1 MEKTSI
7 LENVFKVLLI
17 FVPLSL
23 FAEYTHFS
31 PIAIFIFAS
40 LAIIPLAKYIG
51 ESTEEISTHTGPALG
66 GLLNATFGNATELI
80 ISIFAL
86 QAGLTEMV
94 KASITGSIIG
104 NLLLILGMAF
114 FFGGLGKDEQVFNT
128 TAAKTSASTLFL
140 ATAAIVMPAVFVL
153 TSDNPSETTVETLSI
168 AVSIIM
174 AISYLGSLLFSLY
187 THKHLYTPDIAEC
200 TECTPKWSLKKSI
213 VILLA
218 ATAAVAITSE
228 ILVGSIEPLAVSLG
242 WTGLFIGIIFI
253 AIIGNAAEHFS
264 AVTIAIK
271 NRMDLSLQIAIG
283 STTQIAMFVVPV
295 LVFVSYF
302 FETPMNL
309 VFTTFELSFIIAA
322 VLMVK
327 FIIEDGKSNWFE
339 GLQLL
344 GTYGIM
350 VVVAFLHP

>member
-1 MEKTSI
+1 MKKTKI
-7 LENVFKVLLI
+7 LENAFKILLL

-23 FAEYTHFS
+23 FAEYMHSS
-31 PIAIFIFAS
+31 PIAIFTLAS
-40 LAIIPLAKYIG
+40 LAIIPLAKFIG
-51 ESTEEISTHTGPALG
+51 ESTEEISARTGPALG

-80 ISIFAL
+80 ISIFSL

-114 FFGGLGKDEQVFNT
+114 FFGGLGKDEQEFNT
-128 TAAKTSASTLFL
+128 TAARASASTLLL

-153 TSDNPSETTVETLSI
+153 TSENLSSATTETLSI
-168 AVSIIM
+168 AVSVIM
-174 AISYLGSLLFSLY
+174 AVSYIASLLFSLY
-187 THKHLYTPDIAEC
+187 THKHLYTADTAEC
-200 TECTPKWSLKKSI
+200 SAKWSVKKSI
-213 VILLA
+213 TVLLA
-218 ATAAVAITSE
+218 STVAVAIMSE
-228 ILVGSIEPLAVSLG
+228 ILVGSIEPLAQSLG
-242 WTGLFIGIIFI
+242 WTELFIGMIFV
-253 AIIGNAAEHFS
+253 AIIGNAAEHVS
-264 AVTIAIK
+264 AITIAIRG
-271 NRMDLSLQIAIG
+271 RMDLALQIAIG

-295 LVFVSYF
+295 LVFTSYF

-309 VFTTFELSFIIAA
+309 IFTTFELAAIVSA

-327 FIIEDGKSNWFE
+327 SIIEDGKSNWFE

-350 VVVAFLHP
+350 IVVSFLHP

>member
-1 MEKTSI
+1 MEKTKI
-7 LENVFKVLLI
+7 LEKAFKVLLI

-23 FAEYTHFS
+23 FAEYIHSS
-31 PIAIFIFAS
+31 PIAIFILAS
-40 LAIIPLAKYIG
+40 LAIIPLAKFIG
-51 ESTEEISTHTGPALG
+51 ESTEEISAHTGPALG

-80 ISIFAL
+80 ISFFAL

-114 FFGGLGKDEQVFNT
+114 FFGGLGKDQQEFNT

-153 TSDNPSETTVETLSI
+153 TSENPSAATIETLSI
-168 AVSIIM
+168 AVSVIM
-174 AISYLGSLLFSLY
+174 AVSYLASLLFSLH
-187 THKHLYTPDIAEC
+187 THKHLYTADTAEC
-200 TECTPKWSLKKSI
+200 NAKWSVKKS
-213 VILLA
+213 VAVLLA
-218 ATAAVAITSE
+218 STVAVAVMSE
-228 ILVGSIEPLAVSLG
+228 ILVGSIEPLAESLG
-242 WTGLFIGIIFI
+242 WTELFIGMIFV
-253 AIIGNAAEHFS
+253 AIIGNAAEHVS
-264 AVTIAIK
+264 AITIAIK
-271 NRMDLSLQIAIG
+271 GRMDLSLQIAIG

-295 LVFVSYF
+295 LVFTSYF

-309 VFTTFELSFIIAA
+309 IFTTFELAAIVSA

-327 FIIEDGKSNWFE
+327 SIIEDGKSNWFE

-350 VVVAFLHP
+350 VVVSFLHP

>member
-1 MEKTSI
+1 MEKTSKMEKFF
-7 LENVFKVLLI
+7 LALLI

-23 FAEYTHFS
+23 FAEYMHFS
-31 PIAIFIFAS
+31 SMLIFILAS
-40 LAIIPLAKYIG
+40 LAIIPLAKFIG
-51 ESTEEISTHTGPALG
+51 ESTEEISVHTGPALG

-80 ISIFAL
+80 ISVFAL

-114 FFGGLGKDEQVFNT
+114 FFGGLGKDEQTFNT
-128 TAAKTSASTLFL
+128 TAARTSASTLFL

-153 TSDNPSETTVETLSI
+153 TSENPSVMVIETLSI
-168 AVSIIM
+168 AVSVIM
-174 AISYLGSLLFSLY
+174 AVSYLASLLFSLR
-187 THKHLYTPDIAEC
+187 THRHLYTVDT
-200 TECTPKWSLKKSI
+200 TECSARWSVKKS
-213 VILLA
+213 VTILLA
-218 ATAAVAITSE
+218 STVAVAVMSE
-228 ILVGSIEPLAVSLG
+228 ILVGSIEPLAESLG
-242 WTGLFIGIIFI
+242 WTELFIGMIFV
-253 AIIGNAAEHFS
+253 AIIGNAAEHVS
-264 AVTIAIK
+264 AITIAVK

-295 LVFVSYF
+295 LVFMSYF

-309 VFTTFELSFIIAA
+309 IFTTFELACIVSS

-327 FIIEDGKSNWFE
+327 SIIEDGKSNWFE

-344 GTYGIM
+344 GAYGIM
-350 VVVAFLHP
+350 IVVSFLHP

>member
-1 MEKTSI
+1 MKKTKI
-7 LENVFKVLLI
+7 LENVFKILLI

-23 FAEYTHFS
+23 FAEYMHSS
-31 PIAIFIFAS
+31 PVAIFTLAS
-40 LAIIPLAKYIG
+40 LAIIPLAKFIG
-51 ESTEEISTHTGPALG
+51 ESTEEISVRTGPALG

-80 ISIFAL
+80 ISIFSL

-114 FFGGLGKDEQVFNT
+114 FFGGLGKDEQEFNT
-128 TAAKTSASTLFL
+128 IAARASASTLLL
-140 ATAAIVMPAVFVL
+140 ATAAIVMPAVFFL
-153 TSDNPSETTVETLSI
+153 TSENPSSATIETLSI

-174 AISYLGSLLFSLY
+174 AVSYIASLLFSLY
-187 THKHLYTPDIAEC
+187 THKHLYTAETAEC
-200 TECTPKWSLKKSI
+200 SAKWSIRKS
-213 VILLA
+213 VTVLLA
-218 ATAAVAITSE
+218 STVAVAIMSE
-228 ILVGSIEPLAVSLG
+228 ILVSSIEPLAQSLG
-242 WTGLFIGIIFI
+242 WTELFIGMIFV
-253 AIIGNAAEHFS
+253 AIIGNAAEHVS
-264 AVTIAIK
+264 AITIAIK
-271 NRMDLSLQIAIG
+271 GRMDLALQIAIG

-295 LVFVSYF
+295 LVFTSYF

-309 VFTTFELSFIIAA
+309 IFTTFELAAIISA

-327 FIIEDGKSNWFE
+327 SIIEDGKSNWFE

-350 VVVAFLHP
+350 IVVSFLHP

>member
-1 MEKTSI
+1 MEKTKI
-7 LENVFKVLLI
+7 LEKIFKLFLI

-23 FAEYTHFS
+23 LAEYTHSS
-31 PIAIFIFAS
+31 PIVIFVLAS
-40 LAIIPLAKYIG
+40 LAIIPLAKFIG
-51 ESTEEISTHTGPALG
+51 ESTEEISVRTGPALG

-80 ISIFAL
+80 ISFFSL

-114 FFGGLGKDEQVFNT
+114 FFGGLGKDEQQFNT

-153 TSDNPSETTVETLSI
+153 TSKNPSDATVETLSI
-168 AVSIIM
+168 AVSVIM
-174 AISYLGSLLFSLY
+174 AVSYLASLLFSLH
-187 THKHLYTPDIAEC
+187 THKHLYTVDT
-200 TECTPKWSLKKSI
+200 TECVAKWSVKKS
-213 VILLA
+213 VLVLLA
-218 ATAAVAITSE
+218 STVTVAIMSE
-228 ILVGSIEPLAVSLG
+228 ILVGSIEPLAKSLG
-242 WTGLFIGIIFI
+242 WTEMFIGMIFI
-253 AIIGNAAEHFS
+253 AIIGNAAEHVS
-264 AVTIAIK
+264 AITIAVK
-271 NRMDLSLQIAIG
+271 DRMDLAIQIAIG

-295 LVFVSYF
+295 LVFTSYF
-302 FETPMNL
+302 FENPMNL
-309 VFTTFELSFIIAA
+309 IFTTFELAAIISA

-327 FIIEDGKSNWFE
+327 SIIEDGKSNWFE

-350 VVVAFLHP
+350 AVVSFLHP

>member
-1 MEKTSI
+1 MEKTKI

-23 FAEYTHFS
+23 FAEYMHSS
-31 PIAIFIFAS
+31 PIVIFILAS
-40 LAIIPLAKYIG
+40 LAIIPLAKFIG
-51 ESTEEISTHTGPALG
+51 ESTEEISARTGPALG

-80 ISIFAL
+80 ISFFAL
-86 QAGLTEMV
+86 QRGLTEMV

-114 FFGGLGKDEQVFNT
+114 FFGGLGKNQQEFNT
-128 TAAKTSASTLFL
+128 TAASTSASTLFL

-153 TSDNPSETTVETLSI
+153 TSENPSAAVIETLSI

-174 AISYLGSLLFSLY
+174 AISYLASLLFSLY
-187 THKHLYTPDIAEC
+187 THKHLYTADMAEC
-200 TECTPKWSLKKSI
+200 KAQWSVKKS
-213 VILLA
+213 VSILLA
-218 ATAAVAITSE
+218 STVAVAVMSE
-228 ILVGSIEPLAVSLG
+228 ILVGSIEPLAESLG
-242 WTGLFIGIIFI
+242 WTELFIGMIFV
-253 AIIGNAAEHFS
+253 AIIGNAAEHVS
-264 AVTIAIK
+264 AITIAIK
-271 NRMDLSLQIAIG
+271 DRMDLALQIAVG

-295 LVFVSYF
+295 LVFTSYF

-309 VFTTFELSFIIAA
+309 IFTTFELACIVSA
-322 VLMVK
+322 VFMVK
-327 FIIEDGKSNWFE
+327 SIIEDGKSNWFE

-350 VVVAFLHP
+350 AVVSFLHP

>member
-1 MEKTSI
+1 MEKTKI
-7 LENVFKVLLI
+7 LENVFKLFLI

-23 FAEYTHFS
+23 LAEYTHSS
-31 PIAIFIFAS
+31 PIAIFVLAS
-40 LAIIPLAKYIG
+40 LAIIPLAKFIG
-51 ESTEEISTHTGPALG
+51 ESTEEISARTGPALG

-80 ISIFAL
+80 ISFFAL

-114 FFGGLGKDEQVFNT
+114 LFGGLGKDEQEFNT

-140 ATAAIVMPAVFVL
+140 ATTAIVMPAVFVL
-153 TSDNPSETTVETLSI
+153 TSENPSDTIVETLSI
-168 AVSIIM
+168 AVSVIM
-174 AISYLGSLLFSLY
+174 AVSYLASLLFSLH
-187 THKHLYTPDIAEC
+187 THKHLYTVDTADYVAR
-200 TECTPKWSLKKSI
+200 WSVKKSI
-213 VILLA
+213 AVLFASTVTVAVI
-218 ATAAVAITSE
+218 SE
-228 ILVGSIEPLAVSLG
+228 ILVGSIEPLAENLG
-242 WTGLFIGIIFI
+242 WTELFIGMIFI
-253 AIIGNAAEHFS
+253 AIIGNAAEHVS

-271 NRMDLSLQIAIG
+271 NRMDLALQIAIG

-295 LVFVSYF
+295 LVFTSYF
-302 FETPMNL
+302 FENPMNL
-309 VFTTFELSFIIAA
+309 IFTTFELAAIVSA

-327 FIIEDGKSNWFE
+327 SIIEDGKSNWFE

-350 VVVAFLHP
+350 AVVSFLHP

>member
-1 MEKTSI
+1 MEKTKI
-7 LENVFKVLLI
+7 LENAFKVLLV

-23 FAEYTHFS
+23 FAEYIHSS
-31 PIAIFIFAS
+31 PIAIFILAS
-40 LAIIPLAKYIG
+40 LAIIPLAKFIG
-51 ESTEEISTHTGPALG
+51 ESTEGISARTGPALG

-80 ISIFAL
+80 ISFFAL

-114 FFGGLGKDEQVFNT
+114 FFGGLGKDQQEFNT
-128 TAAKTSASTLFL
+128 TAAKTSASTLLL

-153 TSDNPSETTVETLSI
+153 TSENPSAATIETLSI

-174 AISYLGSLLFSLY
+174 AVSYLASLLFSLY
-187 THKHLYTPDIAEC
+187 THKHLYTADTTEYIAR
-200 TECTPKWSLKKSI
+200 WSVKKSI
-213 VILLA
+213 AVLLA
-218 ATAAVAITSE
+218 STVAVAVMSE
-228 ILVGSIEPLAVSLG
+228 ILVGSIEPLAESLG
-242 WTGLFIGIIFI
+242 WTELFIGMIFV
-253 AIIGNAAEHFS
+253 AIIGNAAEHVS
-264 AVTIAIK
+264 AITVAIK
-271 NRMDLSLQIAIG
+271 GRMDLALQIAIG

-295 LVFVSYF
+295 LVFISYS

-309 VFTTFELSFIIAA
+309 IFSTFELAAIVSSVFI
-322 VLMVK
+322 VK
-327 FIIEDGKSNWFE
+327 SIIEDGKSNWFE

-350 VVVAFLHP
+350 VVVSFLHP

>member
-1 MEKTSI
+1 MKKTSNMEKI
-7 LENVFKVLLI
+7 FIILLI

-23 FAEYTHFS
+23 FAEYMHFS
-31 PIAIFIFAS
+31 PIVIFVLAS
-40 LAIIPLAKYIG
+40 LAIIPLAKFIG
-51 ESTEEISTHTGPALG
+51 ESTEEISVHTGPALG

-80 ISIFAL
+80 ISVFAL

-114 FFGGLGKDEQVFNT
+114 FFGGLGKDQQEFNT

-153 TSDNPSETTVETLSI
+153 TSDNPSDMVVETLSI
-168 AVSIIM
+168 AVSVIM
-174 AISYLGSLLFSLY
+174 AVSYLASLIFSLR
-187 THKHLYTPDIAEC
+187 THKHLYTADTAEC
-200 TECTPKWSLKKSI
+200 SARWSVKKS
-213 VILLA
+213 VTVLLA
-218 ATAAVAITSE
+218 STVAVAVMSE
-228 ILVGSIEPLAVSLG
+228 ILVGSIEPLAESLG
-242 WTGLFIGIIFI
+242 WTELFIGMIFV
-253 AIIGNAAEHFS
+253 AIIGNAAEHVS
-264 AVTIAIK
+264 AITIAVK

-295 LVFVSYF
+295 LVFTSYF

-309 VFTTFELSFIIAA
+309 IFTTFELACIVAA

-327 FIIEDGKSNWFE
+327 SIIEDGKSNWFE

-344 GTYGIM
+344 GTYGIII
-350 VVVAFLHP
+350 VVSFLHP

>member
-1 MEKTSI
+1 
-7 LENVFKVLLI
+7 
-17 FVPLSL
+17 
-23 FAEYTHFS
+23 
-31 PIAIFIFAS
+31 
-40 LAIIPLAKYIG
+40 
-51 ESTEEISTHTGPALG
+51 
-66 GLLNATFGNATELI
+66 
-80 ISIFAL
+80 
-86 QAGLTEMV
+86 
-94 KASITGSIIG
+94 
-104 NLLLILGMAF
+104 MAF
-114 FFGGLGKDEQVFNT
+114 FLGGLGKDEQEFNT
-128 TAAKTSASTLFL
+128 TAAKTNASTLFL
-140 ATAAIVMPAVFVL
+140 ATSAIVMPAVFVL

-174 AISYLGSLLFSLY
+174 AISYFGSLLFSLY

-200 TECTPKWSLKKSI
+200 TECTPRWSLTKSV

-218 ATAAVAITSE
+218 ATAAVAVTSE

-242 WTGLFIGIIFI
+242 WTELFIGIIFI

-271 NRMDLSLQIAIG
+271 DRMDLSLQIAIG

-309 VFTTFELSFIIAA
+309 IFTNFELSFIIAA

>member
-1 MEKTSI
+1 MEKTKI
-7 LENVFKVLLI
+7 LEKAFKAFLI

-23 FAEYTHFS
+23 FAEYMHYS
-31 PIAIFIFAS
+31 PIVIFILAS

-51 ESTEEISTHTGPALG
+51 ESTEEISARTGPALG

-114 FFGGLGKDEQVFNT
+114 FLGGLGKDEQEFNT
-128 TAAKTSASTLFL
+128 TAARASASTLFL
-140 ATAAIVMPAVFVL
+140 ATAAIVMPVVFVL
-153 TSDNPSETTVETLSI
+153 TSENPSAAVIETLSI
-168 AVSIIM
+168 AVSVIM
-174 AISYLGSLLFSLY
+174 AVSYLASLLFSLH
-187 THKHLYTPDIAEC
+187 THKHLYTADMAEYHA
-200 TECTPKWSLKKSI
+200 KWSVKKS
-213 VILLA
+213 VAVLLIS
-218 ATAAVAITSE
+218 TVAVAVMSE
-228 ILVGSIEPLAVSLG
+228 ILVGSIEPLAESLG
-242 WTGLFIGIIFI
+242 WTELFIGMIFV
-253 AIIGNAAEHFS
+253 AIIGNAAEHVS
-264 AVTIAIK
+264 AISIAVK
-271 NRMDLSLQIAIG
+271 DRMDLALQIAIG

-295 LVFVSYF
+295 LVFTSYF

-309 VFTTFELSFIIAA
+309 IFTTFELACIVSA

-327 FIIEDGKSNWFE
+327 SIIEDGKSNWFE

-350 VVVAFLHP
+350 VVVSFLHP

>member
-1 MEKTSI
+1 MEKTKI
-7 LENVFKVLLI
+7 MENAFKVFLI

-23 FAEYTHFS
+23 FAEYMHLS
-31 PIAIFIFAS
+31 PTVIFILAS
-40 LAIIPLAKYIG
+40 LAIIPLAKFIG
-51 ESTEEISTHTGPALG
+51 ESTEEISAHTGPALG

-80 ISIFAL
+80 ISVFAL

-114 FFGGLGKDEQVFNT
+114 FFGGLGKDEQEFNT

-153 TSDNPSETTVETLSI
+153 TSEDPSAATIETLSI
-168 AVSIIM
+168 AVSVIM
-174 AISYLGSLLFSLY
+174 AVSYLASLLFSLY
-187 THKHLYTPDIAEC
+187 THKHLYTADTAEC
-200 TECTPKWSLKKSI
+200 TAKWSVKKS
-213 VILLA
+213 VTVLLA
-218 ATAAVAITSE
+218 STVAVAVMSE
-228 ILVGSIEPLAVSLG
+228 ILVGSIEPLAESLG
-242 WTGLFIGIIFI
+242 WTELFIGMIFV
-253 AIIGNAAEHFS
+253 AIIGNAAEHVS
-264 AVTIAIK
+264 AITIAIK

-295 LVFVSYF
+295 LVFTSYF

-309 VFTTFELSFIIAA
+309 IFTTFELACIVSA

-327 FIIEDGKSNWFE
+327 SIIEDGKSNWFE

-350 VVVAFLHP
+350 IVVSFLHP